1 MKSTTLDD
9 TLGVLAAG
17 KDRWAQLP
25 ILEKLQH
32 LDTLRASTGANAADW
47 VAASVHAKGIRK
59 GSPLEGEEWLS
70 GPYALL
76 SWLGAA
82 HTTLTA
88 IANGRDVL
96 ADIPLATRRNGQ
108 VIAQVYP
115 FDRIEG
121 LLLHGYTAEVWMQ
134 PGVEVGDVSSGAQYR
149 LSHPKGSVG
158 LILGAG
164 NISSIPPLDAV
175 YKLFA
180 EGSVVVVKMNP
191 VNEYLGP
198 VFERIF
204 GSLIDEGFVRF
215 VNGGADIGAELTR
228 HPSVDTVH
236 VTGSLATHDAIVFG
250 RGAEGAL
257 RKARAEPLLEKPI
270 TSELGGVTPT
280 IVIPGPWDDG
290 DFTYHAEHI
299 ATQKLHNG
307 GFNCVAAQ
315 VLVLPRDWDGAER
328 LIEEVRSALAAAEQR
343 PAYYPGVDDRHA
355 AAHHHHEDGERIGD
369 HRSLIVGIDPTKVD
383 SHLFNT
389 EVFGP
394 ILATTSLK
402 GTDPS
407 EYLDDAVTFVN
418 EILHGTLGAQLIAHP
433 DTIAELGH
441 RLEDA
446 LDAMEYGAIAVN
458 AWSGVNYFLARA
470 AWGAYPGDPLHEI
483 RSGSG
488 VVHNALLFDQPQKT
502 VVRGP
507 FRPFPRAITKGE
519 IHISPRPPW
528 FVTNKTAHTTAE
540 RLTRYA
546 ADPKPW
552 RLPGIFASALRG

>member
-1 MKSTTLDD
+1 MNATTLDE
-9 TLGVLAAG
+9 TLAVLAAR
-17 KDRWAQLP
+17 KDRWAHLP
-25 ILEKLQH
+25 ILEKLRH
-32 LDTLRASTGANAADW
+32 LDALRVSTGENAADW
-47 VAASVHAKGIRK
+47 VAASLRAKGIRT

-76 SWLGAA
+76 SWINAA
-82 HTTLTA
+82 RTTLAA
-88 IANGRDVL
+88 IANGRDVV
-96 ADIPLATRRNGQ
+96 ADVPLTTRQNGQ
-108 VIAQVYP
+108 VSAQVYP
-115 FDRIEG
+115 FDRTEQ
-121 LLLHGYTAEVWMQ
+121 LLLHGYIAEVWMQ
-134 PGVEVGDVSSGAQYR
+134 PGVEVGAVSAGAHYR
-149 LSHPKGSVG
+149 LPDPKGSVG

-204 GSLIDEGFVRF
+204 APQIAEGFVRF
-215 VNGGADIGAELTR
+215 VYGGADVGAELAQ
-228 HPSVDTVH
+228 HPQVDTVH
-236 VTGSLATHDAIVFG
+236 VTGSLTTHDAIVFG
-250 RGAEGAL
+250 AGADGAA
-257 RKARAEPLLEKPI
+257 RKAQREPLLDKPI

-280 IVIPGPWDDG
+280 IVVPGPWDDA
-290 DFTYHAEHI
+290 DFVYHAEHI
-299 ATQKLHNG
+299 ATQKLHNS

-315 VLVLPRDWDGAER
+315 VLVLPGNWDGSAR
-328 LIEEVRSALAAAEQR
+328 LISEVRTAMAAAEER
-343 PAYYPGVDDRHA
+343 PAYYPGIDDRHA
-355 AAHHHHEDGERIGD
+355 AVHHHHDHGERMGSHRTLVVDIDASDGD
-369 HRSLIVGIDPTKVD
+369 A
-383 SHLFNT
+383 HLFNS

-394 ILATTSLK
+394 ILATTSLP
-402 GTDPS
+402 GSDPATF
-407 EYLDDAVTFVN
+407 LDAAAAFVN
-418 EILHGTLGAQLIAHP
+418 STLYGTLGAQLIIHP
-433 DTIAELGH
+433 DTIAELGD

-446 LDAMEYGAIAVN
+446 LAAMEYGAIAVN

-470 AWGAYPGDPLHEI
+470 AWGAYPGDAIHEI

-488 VVHNALLFDQPQKT
+488 VVHNAMLFDQPQKT

-519 IHISPRPPW
+519 MSISPRPPW
-528 FVTNKTAHTTAE
+528 FVTNKTAHITAQ

-552 RLPGIFASALRG
+552 RLPGIFSSALRG